1 MAHVGRRG
9 QAAAHTWWDIRYPA
23 NITLLR
29 GKRESRQLTQ
39 VYGFYDECQRKYGN
53 ANAWRYPTDVF
64 DFLTLS
70 AIVYG
75 TVLCVHGGLSP
86 DVEPLTSKAEDNT
99 STTGSISTLES
110 RRVLGFW
117 AERAR
122 ERLEVLQGFNFEK
135 MAFTTK
141 LGNVLRQTVGSH
153 IKSELSPS
161 MYQAI
166 RFMSSSKLFVGG
178 LSYGTDDQSLHEAFT
193 TYGEVVEARV
203 IMDRETG
210 RSRGF
215 GFVTFTSSEEAGAA
229 ITGMDGKDL
238 HGRMQI
244 GGGGGYGGGGY
255 GGGGGG
261 YGGGGYG
268 GGGYGGGGG
277 YSGGGGGYG
286 GNYGDGGGSYGSGG
300 GNYGDGG
307 GASNSNVG
315 SYGGGA
321 SNSNVGSYDGGAHGD
336 GSSNIGGGG
345 TDSSYGEAGLGY
357 GRSEGSMST
366 GGGYAQGGPLEGTYR
381 DDDDEPDDYANKR
394 VARWNINAIESL
406 PDYMKLCFLVLYK
419 QYGLM

>member
-1 MAHVGRRG
+1 
-9 QAAAHTWWDIRYPA
+9 
-23 NITLLR
+23 
-29 GKRESRQLTQ
+29 
-39 VYGFYDECQRKYGN
+39 
-53 ANAWRYPTDVF
+53 
-64 DFLTLS
+64 
-70 AIVYG
+70 
-75 TVLCVHGGLSP
+75 
-86 DVEPLTSKAEDNT
+86 
-99 STTGSISTLES
+99 
-110 RRVLGFW
+110 
-117 AERAR
+117 
-122 ERLEVLQGFNFEK
+122 

-141 LGNVLRQTVGSH
+141 LGNVLRQTIGSH

-178 LSYGTDDQSLHEAFT
+178 LSYGTDDQSLREAFT

-238 HGRMQI
+238 HGRMVRVNYAADRSGFR

-268 GGGYGGGGG
+268 GGGYGGSGG

-286 GNYGDGGGSYGSGG
+286 GNYGGGGGSYGSGG

-321 SNSNVGSYDGGAHGD
+321 SNSNVGSYGGGAHGD

-345 TDSSYGEAGLGY
+345 GTDSSYGESGLGY

-366 GGGYAQGGPLEGTYR
+366 GGGYDQGGRLEGTYR

-394 VARWNINAIESL
+394 
-406 PDYMKLCFLVLYK
+406 
-419 QYGLM
+419 G